1 MGDWFTNDDLSASLS
16 ALPPEASCDPAHLVS
31 LEPAGVARPS
41 RPAAGPAS

>member
-1 MGDWFTNDDLSASLS
+1 MGDWFTDGDLSASLS

-31 LEPAGVARPS
+31 LELAGMARPG